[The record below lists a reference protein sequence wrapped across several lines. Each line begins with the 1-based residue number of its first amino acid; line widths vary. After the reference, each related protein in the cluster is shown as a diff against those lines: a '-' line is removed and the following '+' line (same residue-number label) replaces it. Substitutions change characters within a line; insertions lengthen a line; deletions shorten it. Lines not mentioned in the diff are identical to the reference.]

1 MALDFEKDE
10 VLLAAIEGLPK
21 VAELITTVPE
31 KKRSLVLEAA
41 QQSYVRTAQTLGY
54 GEVDAQEWASTVM
67 SMIRERIQSKRTDG
81 AEAHIRKLAFS
92 SS

>member
-41 QQSYVRTAQTLGY
+41 HQSYVRTAQTLGY

-67 SMIRERIQSKRTDG
+67 SMLESASKASERTAQ
-81 AEAHIRKLAFS
+81 KLTS
-92 SS
+92 EN